1 MISKSQIQYIRSLH
15 QKKFREKNREFIV
28 EGPKLVDEL
37 LKSRFEVKRIY
48 AVSGESDWLERGHDR
63 GIESIETGQAE
74 LSRISALKTPNSVL
88 AIAGM
93 PDLDADDF
101 VMPDDFVMMLD
112 GISDPGNLG
121 TIIRTSDWFGIHTLV
136 CSPDTVE
143 VFNPKVVQAT
153 MGSVFRCRVF
163 YTDVRSFLSNLNSGV
178 TVYGTFLEGSNIY
191 AENFSSPGILVIGS
205 ESHGIR
211 PDVEKFITKKIHIP
225 SLSGGAESL
234 NASVAAAIACS
245 EIRRNVIKKI

>member
-1 MISKSQIQYIRSLH
+1 MISKNKLQYIRSLH
-15 QKKFREKNREFIV
+15 QKKFREKHREFIV

-37 LKSRFEVKRIY
+37 LKSRFEVKMIY
-48 AVSGESDWLERGHDR
+48 AVSGEKERLESKVR
-63 GIESIETGQAE
+63 GIEINGISQAE
-74 LSRISALKTPNSVL
+74 LSRMSTLKTPNGVL

-93 PDLDADDF
+93 PELNAKDF
-101 VMPDDFVMMLD
+101 AMPDDFVIVLD

-121 TIIRTSDWFGIHTLV
+121 TIIRTADWFGIRTLV

-163 YTDVRSFLSNLNSGV
+163 YTDVHTFFSGMNPGV

-191 AENFSSPGILVIGS
+191 TENFASSGILVIGS

-211 PDVEKFITKKIHIP
+211 PDVEKFITRKMHIP

-245 EIRRNVIKKI
+245 EIRRSKLKKI